1 MDNDNLHCGKSS
13 RLKHKLNKISKQGI
27 FRMMKLNAT
36 IRLCTVQDICV
47 KFIPSLH
54 ARSLCG
60 EVRGRVMAEQ
70 SVAHV
75 THTASPALWARW
87 YLQVGVQ
94 V

>member
-1 MDNDNLHCGKSS
+1 M
-13 RLKHKLNKISKQGI
+13 I
-27 FRMMKLNAT
+27 KLNAT
-36 IRLCTVQDICV
+36 IRLCTVQDIYV
-47 KFIPSLH
+47 KFILLLH

-87 YLQVGVQ
+87 YLRVGVQ
-94 V
+94 M